1 MKNRPLEPSKTFWGH
16 KGKAGRSVGVS
27 CRDFVPPEKA
37 WPFQVVQVGGIAE
50 KPRAFGR
57 MPPTMHE
64 STKHQQRGRRPES
77 IDRFPKKNGSGIPDS
92 SPFHKKYV
100 ARPQIKFSDRPL
112 FQKGSPGAG
121 REPCKDRQK
130 RGNAGTHRPAPI
142 DRHPKIN
149 GFGLLGLLTFSKKH
163 VVCPQ
168 KKFSDRPLFQKGA
181 PGCRAG
187 SPARTLGCR
196 AGSPAGK

>member
-1 MKNRPLEPSKTFWGH
+1 M
-16 KGKAGRSVGVS
+16 GVS

-64 STKHQQRGRRPES
+64 STKHPQRGRRPVS
-77 IDRFPKKNGSGIPDS
+77 IDQFPKINGSGIPDS
-92 SPFHKKYV
+92 LPFHKKYV

-121 REPCKDRQK
+121 R
-130 RGNAGTHRPAPI
+130 
-142 DRHPKIN
+142 
-149 GFGLLGLLTFSKKH
+149 
-163 VVCPQ
+163 
-168 KKFSDRPLFQKGA
+168 GA
-181 PGCRAG
+181 LQRAMGYRAG
-187 SPARTLGCR
+187 SPARKAGLPGRSSAKSAGDWGRRLWKECFLGGTHSF
-196 AGSPAGK
+196 GSTA